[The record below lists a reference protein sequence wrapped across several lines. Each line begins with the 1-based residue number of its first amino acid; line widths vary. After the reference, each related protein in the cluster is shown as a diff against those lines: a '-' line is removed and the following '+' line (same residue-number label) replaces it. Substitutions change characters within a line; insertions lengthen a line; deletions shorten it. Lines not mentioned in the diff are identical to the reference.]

1 MSTKTFVDGRQR
13 YNLAVHPDIQQ
24 ARDALFDAIRD
35 LAPDQAD
42 TAAGGKW
49 SVAGIVE
56 HLTLS
61 YAKSAAGMERRRQK
75 EPGTPA
81 RSRTLRQRLQQFVIV
96 TLGYFPPGRESPTA
110 VVPTG
115 RPYRDLLADLDRVFG
130 ELDASLTATSG
141 ALGGSRPVLDHP
153 VLGPFSVNQ
162 WRKFHLVHTRHHA
175 KQIRTRRQP

>member
-1 MSTKTFVDGRQR
+1 
-13 YNLAVHPDIQQ
+13 VHPEIQQ
-24 ARDALFDAIRD
+24 ARDALFEAVRD
-35 LAPDQAD
+35 LTPDQAD

-61 YAKSAAGMERRRQK
+61 YSKSAAGMERRRQK
-75 EPGTPA
+75 GPGAPA

-115 RPYRDLLADLDRVFG
+115 RPYRDLLADLDRVFS
-130 ELDASLTATSG
+130 ELDASLTATG
-141 ALGGSRPVLDHP
+141 RALGGSRAVLDHP

-175 KQIRTRRQP
+175 KQIRIKRQLPA

>member
-1 MSTKTFVDGRQR
+1 M
-13 YNLAVHPDIQQ
+13 HPEIQQ

-61 YAKSAAGMERRRQK
+61 YSKSATGMQRRREK
-75 EPGTPA
+75 GPGTA
-81 RSRTLRQRLQQFVIV
+81 VRSRTLGQRLQQFVVV
-96 TLGYFPPGRESPTA
+96 TLGYFPPGRESPAT

-115 RPYRDLLADLDRVFG
+115 QPYRDLLANLDRVFG
-130 ELDASLTATSG
+130 ELDASLTATSS
-141 ALGGSRPVLDHP
+141 ALGGSRAVLDHP

-162 WRKFHLVHTRHHA
+162 WRRFHLVHTRHHA

>member
-1 MSTKTFVDGRQR
+1 
-13 YNLAVHPDIQQ
+13 VHPEIQQ
-24 ARDALFDAIRD
+24 ARDTLFDAVRD

-42 TAAGGKW
+42 VAAGGKW
-49 SVAGIVE
+49 SVAGILE

-61 YAKSAAGMERRRQK
+61 YSKSAAGMDRRREK
-75 EPGTPA
+75 GPGAPA
-81 RSRTLRQRLQQFVIV
+81 RSRTLRQRLQQFVVV

-115 RPYRDLLADLDRVFG
+115 RAYRELVGDLDRVFS
-130 ELDASLTATSG
+130 ELDASLTATG
-141 ALGGSRPVLDHP
+141 TALGGSRAVLDHP

-175 KQIRTRRQP
+175 KQIRTRRQLPA

>member
-1 MSTKTFVDGRQR
+1 M
-13 YNLAVHPDIQQ
+13 HPEIQE

-35 LAPDQAD
+35 IPADQAD

-61 YAKSAAGMERRRQK
+61 YSKSAAGMERRRQK
-75 EPGTPA
+75 GPGTPA
-81 RSRTLRQRLQQFVIV
+81 RSRTFRQRLQQFIVV

-115 RPYRDLLADLDRVFG
+115 RPYRDLLADLDRVFS
-130 ELDASLTATSG
+130 ELDASLTATG
-141 ALGGSRPVLDHP
+141 CALGGSRAVLDHP